1 MPVSPRTIWCVAIV
15 SAVLLA
21 TGAFLSRK
29 IEPCVTVS
37 QVTIARD
44 TPVLRFAPDAAGP
57 HPVALLAHGVFCNKE
72 MLFCY
77 GEALAH
83 AGFDCYSVDLPGHGQ
98 SPHPFRGEALGT
110 SLAEAAGAVGPV
122 DVFIGHSMGAYAS
135 ALAETGHGFHP
146 RLFIAIGALPN
157 LGKGAPPL
165 LLMSGELDEFV
176 RPSWL
181 RARTDARVEIFP
193 RCNHLSELYDRRLV
207 NSAVA
212 AACETVGKAPPT
224 AATCWR
230 WRVSGLFLGWL
241 GAIGLGKVV
250 LGASWPA
257 RWLRWRAPLFSIVLI
272 FGSAIVTQP
281 WIGAMPHLQRLPW
294 CLGAGV
300 LLWLLVTG
308 LRRLKIPRWS
318 LLALAAVCLV
328 SGAIVQFG
336 AILLLGALCF
346 FALVAGTVFGA
357 IAARHGTH
365 GDGDIVLAITAG
377 YVIGQWIVKFL

>member
-1 MPVSPRTIWCVAIV
+1 MV
-15 SAVLLA
+15 SAILLT

-29 IEPCVTVS
+29 IEPGVTVS

-44 TPVLRFAPDAAGP
+44 TPALRFMPDALGP

-83 AGFDCYSVDLPGHGQ
+83 AGFECYSVDLPGHGQ
-98 SPHPFRGEALGT
+98 SPHRFGGEALGT
-110 SLAEAAGAVGPV
+110 SLTEATGVVGPV
-122 DVFIGHSMGAYAS
+122 DVFIGHSMGAYAG
-135 ALAETGHGFHP
+135 ALAETEHGFHP

-157 LGKGAPPL
+157 LDKDAPPL

-176 RPSWL
+176 RPSWV
-181 RARTDARVEIFP
+181 RARTDARIEIFP
-193 RCNHLSELYDRRLV
+193 HCNHLSELYDRRLV

-212 AACETVGKAPPT
+212 AACATVGKTPPSAST
-224 AATCWR
+224 SWR
-230 WRVSGLFLGWL
+230 CRVIGMFLGWL
-241 GAIGLGKVV
+241 DTIGLAKVV
-250 LGASWPA
+250 LQVAWSA
-257 RWLRWRAPLFSIVLI
+257 RWRRFRAPLFSIALI
-272 FGSAIVTQP
+272 FGSALVTQP

-294 CLGAGV
+294 FLVPGL
-300 LLWLLVTG
+300 LLWLSATG

-318 LLALAAVCLV
+318 LLALTMVCLV
-328 SGAIVQFG
+328 AGAIIQFG

-346 FALVAGTVFGA
+346 FALMVGTVCGA
-357 IAARHGTH
+357 IAARRGTP
-365 GDGDIVLAITAG
+365 GDGDISFAITAG